1 MRCVFSKNLL
11 EILSSASLHASFTS
25 HSAKRAVYSINFVI
39 WLRLIWTLRPLLT
52 LPVCFP
58 SSSSPHSQHILQSLL
73 QSTIHNPV
81 QETVFS
87 LRPGKNWIV
96 LRRAKTKL
104 RTSFRTVVIYCF
116 VICSTSSF
124 VQLYWN
130 VVINKDFFKKKL
142 TMITKKKY
150 FSWRKIAFV
159 TP

>member
-96 LRRAKTKL
+96 LRLWRAKKWTENFLLDSSLVIFIALKFVVPLHLYNYIEMSSTKISL
-104 RTSFRTVVIYCF
+104 KRS
-116 VICSTSSF
+116 
-124 VQLYWN
+124 
-130 VVINKDFFKKKL
+130 
-142 TMITKKKY
+142 
-150 FSWRKIAFV
+150 
-159 TP
+159 